1 MKRKTLLKTLGISAI
16 GLATIPLWMNSW
28 NAEELPEDD
37 GFLTGE
43 QRLQLQEIVDTIIP
57 KTDTPGAKEL
67 GVEKFISL
75 MVKDCYNEEVKAEFL
90 TGFREINLASEE
102 IYGNPFIEI
111 TDAERNDVLCTMET
125 IEIVPGQ
132 EINFVAFV
140 KVIAIA
146 GYRSSQYVL
155 ENHTDYELIPSRFH
169 GSFPVSQSIYT
180 NAK

>member
-1 MKRKTLLKTLGISAI
+1 MKRRTLLKTFGISAI
-16 GLATIPLWMNSW
+16 GLATIPLWMDCW

-102 IYGNPFIEI
+102 MYGNPFIEI
-111 TDAERNDVLCTMET
+111 TDAERNDVLCTMEAT
-125 IEIVPGQ
+125 EIVP
-132 EINFVAFV
+132 EKKINFVAFV
-140 KVIAIA
+140 KGLAMA

-155 ENHTDYELIPSRFH
+155 ENHTDYELVPSRFH

-180 NAK
+180 NA